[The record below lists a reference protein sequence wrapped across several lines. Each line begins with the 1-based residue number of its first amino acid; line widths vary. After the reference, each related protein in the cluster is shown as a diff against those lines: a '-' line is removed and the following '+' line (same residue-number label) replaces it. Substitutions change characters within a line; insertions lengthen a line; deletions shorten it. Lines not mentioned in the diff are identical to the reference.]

1 MPTADPSP
9 APAHQ
14 RLAALSAAL
23 LHLHKRLLDSETAL
37 YDRDI
42 ARVTSPNQLLGL
54 VLNDPAFSWLRELS
68 QLVVVIDE
76 ALDSKIPLTQEDATR
91 LIALTRSLLVPA
103 EHGDGFHRRYYEA
116 FQRDPDTVLAHADMM
131 KVLANLG

>member
-1 MPTADPSP
+1 MPT
-9 APAHQ
+9 AHQ
-14 RLAALSAAL
+14 RLAALSAGL
-23 LHLHKRLLDSETAL
+23 LHLHKRLLDSETAV

-54 VLNDPAFSWLRELS
+54 VLNDPAFAWLRELS

-76 ALDSKIPLTQEDATR
+76 ALDADILVTQEDATR
-91 LIALTRSLLVPA
+91 LIALTRALLVPA
-103 EHGDGFHRRYYEA
+103 ELGNGFHRRYYEA

-131 KVLANLG
+131 KVLSTLVEPSQ